1 MSAVRS
7 EPSREPSKRALQRL
21 LEHMRQTAGKN
32 ALVSPEI
39 GAALGAAQLQMQR
52 TREAISNASP
62 NAREGAEQAGGAVDA
77 LNATAYQLLRAR
89 GDVQG
94 AESGSGLAE
103 ALERM
108 AELAKQQGG
117 LGQQGAGLLPMAGSG
132 AIREQLRQLGARQRA
147 LAEELQKLKGG
158 GDLPG
163 AGEMADEAKDLA
175 KRLEGGRLDRQV
187 VERQERLFRRMLD
200 AGRTLQ
206 GREEDERKERQST
219 TATDDSVHLPPA
231 LRARLTGDD
240 DRLRVPTWEELQQL
254 SPEERRLV
262 VDYFRRLTE
271 ARTP

>member
-1 MSAVRS
+1 
-7 EPSREPSKRALQRL
+7 
-21 LEHMRQTAGKN
+21 
-32 ALVSPEI
+32 
-39 GAALGAAQLQMQR
+39 
-52 TREAISNASP
+52 
-62 NAREGAEQAGGAVDA
+62 
-77 LNATAYQLLRAR
+77 
-89 GDVQG
+89 
-94 AESGSGLAE
+94 
-103 ALERM
+103 
-108 AELAKQQGG
+108 
-117 LGQQGAGLLPMAGSG
+117 
-132 AIREQLRQLGARQRA
+132 
-147 LAEELQKLKGG
+147 
-158 GDLPG
+158 
-163 AGEMADEAKDLA
+163 MADEAKDLA

>member
-1 MSAVRS
+1 
-7 EPSREPSKRALQRL
+7 
-21 LEHMRQTAGKN
+21 
-32 ALVSPEI
+32 
-39 GAALGAAQLQMQR
+39 
-52 TREAISNASP
+52 
-62 NAREGAEQAGGAVDA
+62 
-77 LNATAYQLLRAR
+77 
-89 GDVQG
+89 
-94 AESGSGLAE
+94 
-103 ALERM
+103 M

-117 LGQQGAGLLPMAGSG
+117 LGQQGAGLLPLAGSG

-163 AGEMADEAKDLA
+163 AGELADEAKDLA
-175 KRLEGGRLDRQV
+175 RRLEGGRIDRQI

-206 GREEDERKERQST
+206 GREEDEQKERQST

-240 DRLRVPTWEELQQL
+240 DRLRVPTWDELQEL

-271 ARTP
+271 AGGP